1 MICPPG
7 TAKDISRSELN
18 CGLGMSWNVLECL
31 GMSWNVLDGF
41 TGLPQPTFFNV
52 GLIRLSQALV
62 IGVCGGD
69 SPFMLFDHI
78 NYKMSP
84 KYVKC
89 YNTAITP
96 AKQLYYL

>member
-7 TAKDISRSELN
+7 TAKDISRSEFN
-18 CGLGMSWNVLECL
+18 CGL

-69 SPFMLFDHI
+69 SPFMFFDHI